1 MIAEV
6 LSREEMEKRR
16 LAAADELLSGLA
28 QSKVASKYGVSR
40 TTASRW
46 ARALTCQGVDGLRKR
61 RATGRPSRLK
71 PDQLAQLREI
81 YQEGPLASGFDS
93 DRWTT
98 SKLAQV
104 IEAKFAVHYDQDHVG
119 RLLHKL
125 GLRTRRRAVPAPVST
140 PATVYVP
147 AVYVPNIDLMAS
159 EISST
164 VA

>member
-1 MIAEV
+1 MIATEGV

-16 LAAADELLSGLA
+16 LAAADELLGGLT

-46 ARALTCQGVDGLRKR
+46 ARALTNNGVEGLRKR
-61 RATGRPSRLK
+61 RATGRPSRLR
-71 PDQLAQLREI
+71 PDQLAQLREM
-81 YQEGPLASGFDS
+81 YNEGAIASGFES

-98 SKLAQV
+98 SKLARV
-104 IEAKFAVHYDQDHVG
+104 IELKFAVHYDQDHVG

-125 GLRTRRRAVPAPVST
+125 GLRTRRRPVPAPSYM
-140 PATVYVP
+140 PS
-147 AVYVPNIDLMAS
+147 VYVPNMDRMAS

>member
-1 MIAEV
+1 MIATEGV
-6 LSREEMEKRR
+6 LSREEMETRR
-16 LAAADELLSGLA
+16 LAAASELLGGLT

-46 ARALTCQGVDGLRKR
+46 ARALNHNGVDGLRKR
-61 RATGRPSRLK
+61 RATGRPSRLR

-81 YQEGPLASGFDS
+81 YSEGALSAGFES

-98 SKLAQV
+98 CKLAQI
-104 IEAKFAVHYDQDHVG
+104 IEQKFAVHYDQDHVG

-125 GLRTRRRAVPAPVST
+125 GLRTRRRPTPAPV
-140 PATVYVP
+140 YVP
-147 AVYVPNIDLMAS
+147 SVYSPNMERMAS
-159 EISST
+159 EISPT

>member
-1 MIAEV
+1 MIATEGV

-16 LAAADELLSGLA
+16 LAAASELLGGLT
-28 QSKVASKYGVSR
+28 QSKVASKFGVSR

-46 ARALTCQGVDGLRKR
+46 ARALTHNGVEGLRKR
-61 RATGRPSRLK
+61 RATGRPSRLQ
-71 PDQLAQLREI
+71 PAQLAQLSDI
-81 YQEGPLASGFDS
+81 YNEGALASGFES

-98 SKLAQV
+98 SKLAVV
-104 IEAKFAVHYDQDHVG
+104 IEQKFGVHYDQDHVG

-125 GLRTRRRAVPAPVST
+125 GLRTRRRPLPAPS
-140 PATVYVP
+140 YVP
-147 AVYVPNIDLMAS
+147 SVYVPNMDRMAV

>member
-1 MIAEV
+1 MIATEGL
-6 LSREEMEKRR
+6 LSREDMETRR
-16 LAAADELLSGLA
+16 LAAANELLGGLT

-46 ARALTCQGVDGLRKR
+46 ARALSNKGVDGLRKR
-61 RATGRPSRLK
+61 RATGRPSRLR

-81 YQEGPLASGFDS
+81 YNEGALASGFES

-98 SKLAQV
+98 SKLAKV
-104 IEAKFAVHYDQDHVG
+104 IELKFGVHYDQDHVG

-125 GLRTRRRAVPAPVST
+125 GLRTRRSHAPAP
-140 PATVYVP
+140 AYVP
-147 AVYVPNIDLMAS
+147 SLYSPNMDRMAS
-159 EISST
+159 EISPT

>member
-1 MIAEV
+1 MIATEGL
-6 LSREEMEKRR
+6 LSREEMETRR
-16 LAAADELLSGLA
+16 LAAASELLGGLT

-46 ARALTCQGVDGLRKR
+46 ARALNNNGVDGLRKR
-61 RATGRPSRLK
+61 RATGRPSRLR

-81 YQEGPLASGFDS
+81 YNEGALSAGFES

-98 SKLAQV
+98 FKLAQV
-104 IEAKFAVHYDQDHVG
+104 IEQKFAVHYDQDHVG

-125 GLRTRRRAVPAPVST
+125 GLRTRRRPTPSPA
-140 PATVYVP
+140 YVP
-147 AVYVPNIDLMAS
+147 YSPSLDRMAS
-159 EISST
+159 EASPT